1 MKKNFSQI
9 LGELDSRELDML
21 LGDVSEKPLARS
33 AEKRIR
39 KAIRHGLQTPKRQI
53 RPIRRA
59 VILAASL
66 LLLISVGFGTHAVV
80 AEAKEYREALAF
92 FEEYDLPTE
101 GLTRAQIK
109 AVYRDITTES
119 FIYSKTAGVI
129 MQNIYQDKVPG
140 FDVWQEDIPPEVI
153 ENIWNIMLE
162 QKDESDPNPDEC
174 NNYRYQHHVDMVD
187 GIVIR
192 SRIEKY
198 DGDTL
203 LWTAS
208 FTDSIVKDH
217 IIVSDGIVVFGQP
230 NRSSGMEVIDVWMA
244 KIDDSGNVLWSQ
256 SYISHNFSESID
268 KVVENE
274 DGTYAMFSSAGVY
287 THYFCFRKCA
297 PDGTLLLY
305 NESSDRDPYRVNN
318 AIRFGDGYL
327 AHMVAYNDD
336 LHEKIIKVDTKG
348 NIIESF
354 TYGEKDANYYVTD
367 MILYNGNLYLSAYA
381 VPKQIDG
388 KFGVLSEIHDI
399 LEYLREN
406 DYEITSEELTKMM
419 RDNYTALL
427 LICDPETGAPENFFS
442 VNGSVGGTLSISGDG
457 KLIWDVES
465 ILSMHYTPWAS
476 SQSIGG
482 VCNMLRYTFDKN
494 NTLISQVMTGELQFF
509 CK

>member
-1 MKKNFSQI
+1 MENKLYEAASRLPETNLDFDSIQPTKK
-9 LGELDSRELDML
+9 
-21 LGDVSEKPLARS
+21 
-33 AEKRIR
+33 
-39 KAIRHGLQTPKRQI
+39 PKNIKKIWR
-53 RPIRRA
+53 
-59 VILAASL
+59 AASL
-66 LLLISVGFGTHAVV
+66 AACAALLIGIGFGTYAYA
-80 AEAKEYREALAF
+80 AEVKEYKAAVRF
-92 FEEYDLPTE
+92 FDEYDLSTE
-101 GLTRAQIK
+101 GLSRSQIK
-109 AVYRDITTES
+109 AVYRDIITES
-119 FIYSKTAGVI
+119 FTYSKTAGVI
-129 MQNIYQDKVPG
+129 MQNIYQDKVLG
-140 FDVWQEDIPPEVI
+140 FDIWQEDIPPEVI

-208 FTDSIVKDH
+208 FTDFIVKDH

-297 PDGTLLLY
+297 QDGTLLLY
-305 NESSDRDPYRVNN
+305 NESPDRDPYRINN
-318 AIRFGDGYL
+318 AILFGNGYL

-336 LHEKIIKVDTKG
+336 LHEKIIQLDDKG

-354 TYGEKDANYYVTD
+354 IYGEEDTDYYIAD
-367 MILYNGNLYLSAYA
+367 MIAYNGSLYLSAYA
-381 VPKQIDG
+381 VPKQVDG
-388 KFGVLSEIHDI
+388 KFGVRAEIHNI
-399 LEYLREN
+399 LEYIYEN
-406 DYEITSEELTKMM
+406 GYDISSKDLTKMM

-442 VNGSVGGTLSISGDG
+442 VNGSVGGTLSISDGG